1 MFQVLPHRGKVSNR
15 QVLDSEEML
24 SPIPSGKHT
33 KNYGKIHHAI
43 HGKIHDFDWAMF
55 NSYVK
60 LPEGKFLLEIG

>member
-1 MFQVLPHRGKVSNR
+1 MFQLAMFLGNHRHQLGVSHG
-15 QVLDSEEML
+15 V
-24 SPIPSGKHT
+24 PSGKHT

-60 LPEGKFLLEIG
+60 LPEGIIPDLTISQG